1 MISTSGTKRVSQT
14 LIDFTENASG
24 KDDIG
29 QYKDPILVLHS
40 HDQISA
46 DHCQLSMLIDFCVRT
61 SLDSN

>member
-46 DHCQLSMLIDFCVRT
+46 DRRQC
-61 SLDSN
+61 